1 MKAALSGRFTVF
13 ELCLI
18 QLTIVL
24 RVFLFSSSLPHV
36 LCIAYLYGAL
46 LGEWGESERFLE
58 HGNGGLCAA
67 SAQSRLFGTGAL
79 DDG

>member
-1 MKAALSGRFTVF
+1 M
-13 ELCLI
+13 
-18 QLTIVL
+18 
-24 RVFLFSSSLPHV
+24 FSSSLPNV

-58 HGNGGLCAA
+58 RGNGGLSAA